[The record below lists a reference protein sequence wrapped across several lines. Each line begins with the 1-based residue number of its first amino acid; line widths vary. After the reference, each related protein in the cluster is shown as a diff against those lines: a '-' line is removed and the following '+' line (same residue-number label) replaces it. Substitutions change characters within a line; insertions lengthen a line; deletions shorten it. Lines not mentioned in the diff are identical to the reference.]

1 MYEKIITYLKALVVL
16 CATICFVLGVDYQ
29 LLNTSKNIVIY
40 CLILG
45 NLLIWSFYYCY
56 RFYDVFIKKE

>member
-1 MYEKIITYLKALVVL
+1 MFEKIITYLKALGFL
-16 CATICFVLGVDYQ
+16 CTTICFVFGVDYQ

-45 NLLIWSFYYCY
+45 NLLIWSFYYCH
-56 RFYDVFIKKE
+56 RFYDALWSK